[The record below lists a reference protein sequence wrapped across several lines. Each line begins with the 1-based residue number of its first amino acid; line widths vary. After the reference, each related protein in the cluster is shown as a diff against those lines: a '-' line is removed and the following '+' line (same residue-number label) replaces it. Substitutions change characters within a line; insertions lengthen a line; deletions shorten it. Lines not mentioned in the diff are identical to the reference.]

1 MAQYKFWFDEKF
13 NFDMK
18 FERDRYFENYYL
30 LNWSHTV
37 KMRMTYYIFE
47 SNLTLSYIILSQHQK
62 KVLGYRSSF
71 HIMQLT
77 VKNTKKRIKSY
88 IETHHSEITHNYYN
102 FNARYWQSK
111 LEFTYLLIKRNWQEN
126 NEQNLIVIQ
135 WKCFIIIFSV
145 FIANFSF
152 GLFFST
158 IFLYI
163 LCPVKSLCTESAQ
176 SPAASRL
183 NIGICIVNYGYR
195 GQMKIDTQM
204 NSLFIMPANDLL
216 LPASS

>member
-1 MAQYKFWFDEKF
+1 MIAYRENENDILHFWIKF
-13 NFDMK
+13 
-18 FERDRYFENYYL
+18 DRVIYYFITT
-30 LNWSHTV
+30 S
-37 KMRMTYYIFE
+37 
-47 SNLTLSYIILSQHQK
+47 K

-77 VKNTKKRIKSY
+77 VKNTKNRIKSY

-145 FIANFSF
+145 VIANFSF

-158 IFLYI
+158 IFLY
-163 LCPVKSLCTESAQ
+163 LSCPVKSLLHGIGSIT
-176 SPAASRL
+176 SR
-183 NIGICIVNYGYR
+183 
-195 GQMKIDTQM
+195 
-204 NSLFIMPANDLL
+204 
-216 LPASS
+216 

>member
-1 MAQYKFWFDEKF
+1 MIAYRENENDILHFWIKF
-13 NFDMK
+13 
-18 FERDRYFENYYL
+18 DRVIYYFI
-30 LNWSHTV
+30 T
-37 KMRMTYYIFE
+37 
-47 SNLTLSYIILSQHQK
+47 TLK
-62 KVLGYRSSF
+62 KVLEYRSSF

-152 GLFFST
+152 SLLFFHN
-158 IFLYI
+158 FLI
-163 LCPVKSLCTESAQ
+163 SIVSLQIPFAR
-176 SPAASRL
+176 SRL
-183 NIGICIVNYGYR
+183 NHQPVVG
-195 GQMKIDTQM
+195 
-204 NSLFIMPANDLL
+204 
-216 LPASS
+216 